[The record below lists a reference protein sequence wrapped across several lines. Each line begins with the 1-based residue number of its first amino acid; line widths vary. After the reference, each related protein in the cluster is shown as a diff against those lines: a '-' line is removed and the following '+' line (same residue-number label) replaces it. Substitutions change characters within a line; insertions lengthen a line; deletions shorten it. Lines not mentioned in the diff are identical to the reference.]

1 MQTPPSAPPLVILNP
16 AANRG
21 RMDAFRAI
29 VRPRAEAAGAEYT
42 ETRQP
47 GEARDRAR
55 EAAEAGRDIVI
66 VGGDGSINEVVNG
79 LLASTR
85 QVSLGIVPAGSG
97 NDFACNTLKLPRDIA
112 KAMEIALGGTPTAV
126 DAGRANDRFF
136 ANSFSVGLD
145 ADVAVAA
152 EGMKRYPFMTGVAL
166 YYASSLQRLFFG
178 YRRCP
183 WLTITLDGQPLAGG
197 EPVRHVI
204 LAITNGPTYG
214 GGFRV
219 NPTAEHTDG
228 QLDICAVRFMPRLRA
243 INLLPKLQQGQ
254 HAGEPEVTFYRA
266 QTVHIACPQGVNAQ
280 MDGETLRATEYQ
292 VRILPKGLL
301 VRV

>member
-1 MQTPPSAPPLVILNP
+1 MQTTPSAPPLIILNP

-21 RMDAFRAI
+21 RMEAWRAL
-29 VRPRAEAAGAEYT
+29 VRPRAAAVGAEYA
-42 ETRQP
+42 ETRQR
-47 GEARDRAR
+47 GEARERAQA
-55 EAAEAGRDIVI
+55 AAEAGRGVVI

-79 LLASTR
+79 LLASGR
-85 QVSLGIVPAGSG
+85 QVPLGIVPAGSG
-97 NDFACNTLKLPRDIA
+97 NDFACNTLKLPRDSA
-112 KAMEIALGGTPTAV
+112 QALEIALNGTPTAV
-126 DAGRANDRFF
+126 DAGKANDRYF

-152 EGMKRYPFMTGVAL
+152 EGMKHLPFMTGATL

-183 WLTITLDGQPLAGG
+183 WLTITLDGQPLGNG
-197 EPVRHVI
+197 EPLRHVI
-204 LAITNGPTYG
+204 VAITNGPTYG

-219 NPTAEHTDG
+219 NPTATHTDG
-228 QLDICAVRFMPRLRA
+228 QFDICAVRYMPRLRA
-243 INLLPKLQQGQ
+243 LNLLPKLQKGQ

-266 QTVHIACPQGVNAQ
+266 QTVRLTCPQGVNAQ
-280 MDGETLRATEYQ
+280 MDGETLRATDYSVQ
-292 VRILPKGLL
+292 ILPQALL